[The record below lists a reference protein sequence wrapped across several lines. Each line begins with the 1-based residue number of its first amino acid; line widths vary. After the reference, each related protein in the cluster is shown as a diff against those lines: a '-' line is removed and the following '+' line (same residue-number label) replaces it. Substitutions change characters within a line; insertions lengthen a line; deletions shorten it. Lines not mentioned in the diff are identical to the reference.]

1 MFVLE
6 IILKSFK
13 DIFDK
18 KIFFT
23 SLLPII
29 LASLFWGVI
38 FFIFIDPISHFVA
51 YLASYIPFIG
61 DSSWLQDGIK
71 SIGGVLVYYE
81 LVIISSVM
89 IVGIISDKIVDRIN
103 EKYYHNQKWGFG
115 SVSGSVMVALRQNL
129 IFITL
134 FLFLVWTLFI
144 PGVNVIIHIFLWS
157 VLIKKPNFYDSLAMY
172 ATKSEY
178 KILQKSDRLKTTLLS
193 MIGASMFLIP
203 IVGVFIYVVQLLIF
217 SHFNL
222 KRLKILREKDD
233 Q

>member
-1 MFVLE
+1 MLE

-13 DIFDK
+13 DLFDK
-18 KIFFT
+18 RIFFT

-29 LASLFWGVI
+29 LAALFWGVV
-38 FFIFIDPISHFVA
+38 FFIFIEPISHFVA

-61 DSSWLQDGIK
+61 DSSWLQNGIK
-71 SIGGVLVYYE
+71 SVGGILVYYE

-103 EKYYHNQKWGFG
+103 EKYYHNQKRGFG

-129 IFITL
+129 VFIIL
-134 FLFLVWTLFI
+134 FVLLAWTLFI
-144 PGVNVIIHIFLWS
+144 PGVNVLVHIFLWS

-172 ATKSEY
+172 ATKKEY
-178 KILQKSDRLKTTLLS
+178 KTLQKKEKLKTNLLS
-193 MIGASMFLIP
+193 MIGASFFLIP

-222 KRLKILREKDD
+222 GRLKLLREKNGS
-233 Q
+233 